1 MPYPEVPDLQPFT
14 DEMRPVLLGLGH
26 YDQQLIAIEEYLKQL
41 GSYIDGNIERI
52 DETLDGHRTAIDQL
66 VTSVDQLTTQV
77 NQLVTMVD
85 QHNTAINQ
93 LTTQVTQLVSSVDS
107 QQQTLND
114 HEQRITA
121 NHDAISQLTTE
132 VSDLTEKVDTND
144 TEFDNLINSSGTYGV
159 PSKIADSNVATT
171 SYSLFHREENGTY
184 TSPVVLAI
192 NTLLANLMLAVPND
206 DQNSMLGWLGDNS
219 ADLST
224 GAPSVKSSA
233 ALTVAY
239 ESGGSGGGGGGTMPE
254 QHPDTDA
261 DVTAAELAHHNG
273 TAASTGLKKTATG
286 NWVYVG

>member
-1 MPYPEVPDLQPFT
+1 MAYPTVPDLQPFT
-14 DEMRPVLLGLGH
+14 SEMRPNLLGLGQ

-41 GSYIDGNIERI
+41 GSYIDENVERI
-52 DETLDGHRTAIDQL
+52 DETLDGHRTSIDQL

-77 NQLVTMVD
+77 DQLVTLAD

-93 LTTQVTQLVSSVDS
+93 LTEQVTQLVSSVNS
-107 QQQTLND
+107 HQQTLND
-114 HEQRITA
+114 HEQRITT
-121 NHDAISQLTTE
+121 NRDDISQLTTE
-132 VSDLTEKVDTND
+132 VSDLTDKVDTND

-159 PSKIADSNVATT
+159 PSKISNSNVATT
-171 SYSLFHREENGTY
+171 SYNLFHREENGTY

-206 DQNSMLGWLGDNS
+206 DQDSFLGWLGDNS

-224 GAPSVKSSA
+224 GSPSVKSSA

-239 ESGGSGGGGGGTMPE
+239 ESGGSGGGGTMPE

-261 DVTAAELAHHNG
+261 NVTASDISHFDG
-273 TAASTGLKKTATG
+273 TQAAVGLKKTATG